1 MDISEKKNQIND
13 LLQDIFSEYNR
24 MNETKIQSNCEKDL
38 EMRTM
43 ISTIK
48 SLENSEKEK
57 ENNIRSLK
65 KQLNEYEN
73 MINDL
78 QSKLEIA
85 DQEEQENNKFDMLR
99 IQAKEITMK
108 DREIDRL
115 NKLLNTYRDNNKI
128 DKVISKIENKVN
140 IENVIVKE
148 VEINETIEVIETVKE
163 DNDSNVVENVEESDK
178 EDTNTDVVV
187 EDTDVVE
194 NVDESDKEDTNTD
207 VVEKI
212 EESDKEDTNT
222 DVVVDKGSLLLI
234 NYRKKPYYIYE
245 NESPQHVYT
254 HLNDEVKET
263 SVGDIVGIREKNEKG
278 KFKIKIF
285 TPLKI

>member
-115 NKLLNTYRDNNKI
+115 NKLLNTYRDNDNNNKI

-140 IENVIVKE
+140 IENVNVKE
-148 VEINETIEVIETVKE
+148 VEINETIEVIEIVKE
-163 DNDSNVVENVEESDK
+163 ESDSNVVENVEESVK
-178 EDTNTDVVV
+178 EDTNTDIVIETV
-187 EDTDVVE
+187 E
-194 NVDESDKEDTNTD
+194 ESVKADKNTD
-207 VVEKI
+207 VVEKV
-212 EESDKEDTNT
+212 EESVKEDTNT

-254 HLNDEVKET
+254 HLNDEMKET

-285 TPLKI
+285 K

>member
-1 MDISEKKNQIND
+1 MDISDKKNQIND

-65 KQLNEYEN
+65 KQLTEYEN

-115 NKLLNTYRDNNKI
+115 NKLLNTYRDNDNNNKI

-140 IENVIVKE
+140 IENVNVKE
-148 VEINETIEVIETVKE
+148 VEINETIEVIEIVKE
-163 DNDSNVVENVEESDK
+163 ESDSNVVENVEES
-178 EDTNTDVVV
+178 V
-187 EDTDVVE
+187 
-194 NVDESDKEDTNTD
+194 KEDTNTD

-222 DVVVDKGSLLLI
+222 DVVEKVEESIKEDTNTDVMVDKGSLLLI

-263 SVGDIVGIREKNEKG
+263 SIGDIVGIREKNEKG

-285 TPLKI
+285 K

>member
-1 MDISEKKNQIND
+1 MDISDKKNQIND

-65 KQLNEYEN
+65 KQLTEYEN

-115 NKLLNTYRDNNKI
+115 NKLLNTYRDNDNNNKI

-140 IENVIVKE
+140 IENVNVKE
-148 VEINETIEVIETVKE
+148 VEINETIEVIEIVKE
-163 DNDSNVVENVEESDK
+163 ESDSNVVENVEES
-178 EDTNTDVVV
+178 V
-187 EDTDVVE
+187 
-194 NVDESDKEDTNTD
+194 KEDTNTD

-212 EESDKEDTNT
+212 EESDK
-222 DVVVDKGSLLLI
+222 
-234 NYRKKPYYIYE
+234 
-245 NESPQHVYT
+245 
-254 HLNDEVKET
+254 
-263 SVGDIVGIREKNEKG
+263 
-278 KFKIKIF
+278 
-285 TPLKI
+285 